1 MKAKVVARVFNSE
14 KTELENVVPLD
25 TPYSVHIDICSIC
38 NFKCNFCFQSDP
50 EAMSK
55 KGYKYGSMSFDLFK
69 KITDDLKEFNHKIR
83 KVKIG
88 LHGEPTLHTE
98 LPKMISYM
106 KSQNV
111 TEITELFTNASR
123 LNPKLNRELI
133 DAGLDRVNMSIEGL
147 SSEKYKEVT
156 GVAVDMEKF
165 VENIRNLYEI
175 RKDCKIYIKIVD
187 INLSKEDKDRFFAIF
202 GDICDEI
209 FIENVVPQWAE
220 ISKFDVDTTGMYG
233 QKVDRYKEIC
243 PFPFMYL
250 HFNFNGTASPCTLDW
265 GKEVLIGDV
274 QKESAL
280 AIWQGTNL
288 YELQMKMLEKQRDDI
303 PFCNKCLAPV
313 VCCLENLDNHAG
325 KLIKKINR
333 ERDAFI

>member
-25 TPYSVHIDICSIC
+25 TPYSVHIDICSICPGIHNKQLLLIC

-165 VENIRNLYEI
+165 VENIRNL
-175 RKDCKIYIKIVD
+175 
-187 INLSKEDKDRFFAIF
+187 
-202 GDICDEI
+202 
-209 FIENVVPQWAE
+209 
-220 ISKFDVDTTGMYG
+220 
-233 QKVDRYKEIC
+233 
-243 PFPFMYL
+243 
-250 HFNFNGTASPCTLDW
+250 
-265 GKEVLIGDV
+265 
-274 QKESAL
+274 
-280 AIWQGTNL
+280 
-288 YELQMKMLEKQRDDI
+288 
-303 PFCNKCLAPV
+303 
-313 VCCLENLDNHAG
+313 
-325 KLIKKINR
+325 
-333 ERDAFI
+333 